1 MNAPTVN
8 RTHVRTHI
16 RTYALTHAHEHAE
29 GWRPGKG
36 ADTVRG
42 PGLSHPQVA
51 GTRLGREVPGEWSTL
66 RTSRRTGSS
75 PPPPAAPGSLHG
87 FRLAAGPI
95 RAAQRSPRGP
105 RRGPGASRPCR
116 PWRPRGRPPAGAG
129 HIWAG
134 HRLPELRAQPGARRR
149 SRRAGSGQ
157 RISMDPLDIRSVASA
172 SDLCCFQNAHT
183 NCKYREYKSVV
194 VSRFSWTNVVLQNN
208 IHIKISMYKVYD
220 IITEIIKICYIR
232 KCFFSIVL
240 PYEKL
245 VRTKCIQVPKSSPIP
260 VHECRLILMSLLY
273 AVFFN
278 P

>member
-1 MNAPTVN
+1 MRVCGVCEWREVTEPLNAPTIN

-16 RTYALTHAHEHAE
+16 RTHALTHAHEHAE

-134 HRLPELRAQPGARRR
+134 HSSAHSRGLDADRGGPG
-149 SRRAGSGQ
+149 
-157 RISMDPLDIRSVASA
+157 LDRGFRWIRSTSGALRLLPIYVASRMRIQTA
-172 SDLCCFQNAHT
+172 
-183 NCKYREYKSVV
+183 
-194 VSRFSWTNVVLQNN
+194 N
-208 IHIKISMYKVYD
+208 IENINQ
-220 IITEIIKICYIR
+220 
-232 KCFFSIVL
+232 L
-240 PYEKL
+240 
-245 VRTKCIQVPKSSPIP
+245 
-260 VHECRLILMSLLY
+260 
-273 AVFFN
+273 
-278 P
+278 